1 MPRKFSLTSRGDF
14 GNTNHLR
21 SRCCSQAT
29 RGCEQAANS
38 STGLNLSFDVV
49 TVKAIVTLVE
59 DREDLRSVIA
69 YYLKTKGYKSS

>member
-1 MPRKFSLTSRGDF
+1 MPPKILANFTGDF

-38 STGLNLSFDVV
+38 SNGLNLSFDVV
-49 TVKAIVTLVE
+49 TVKAIVTIVE
-59 DREDLRSVIA
+59 DCEDLRSVIA